1 MRKLRYKIVSLGFK
15 MLKIRRKNIEAAKLE
30 CQGEE

>member
-1 MRKLRYKIVSLGFK
+1 MRKLRYKIVFVGFK
-15 MLKIRRKNIEAAKLE
+15 MLKYEGNNIDAAKLE